1 MRHLPDTR
9 KATIPIQNYD
19 EKRSTKHETRQKT
32 RQPPAGPGHGFAL
45 ATTAFAQEVTH
56 TDGEGSITIS
66 NAAKGETYTIYKLF
80 DATVS
85 KDGSSIAYTGKIPES
100 LNTYFTADK
109 NGYISATDAAKEG
122 ENMSEGLKNA
132 LKTWTADATATATAV
147 SDGSA
152 LTFKGLAYG
161 YYVVTTTQG
170 NSVISVDSTK
180 PNVDIVDKNSSTP
193 SGLTKTATAT
203 ATSTDKS
210 FSIGDTVTYTVRF
223 KTSNYDGAGKDAK
236 KIVSY
241 TIEDTLPEFLSN
253 VTVTSIIVDN
263 DGDETTTGDQTKLDA
278 QFVDKKIVIDWYDET
293 NNKFLYDNGATIIIT
308 YTAVVTDKAAI
319 DGAGN
324 TNKVT
329 VTWTTEGGDQPGP
342 GKLDKEETIYT
353 YAIALK
359 KVNDKGVALP
369 GAVFQFPFYVKPT
382 ADKGVYIYAGTTA
395 REGLTN
401 QITTPKSGVIVVK
414 GVKAG
419 SYVIEEVTA
428 PDGYNQLT
436 GSVTVTAVKTGQ
448 TSTHTTVYL
457 DKDGKVVDESAKVTE
472 VKVDIAN
479 IAATAL
485 VVVNKAGTELPSTG
499 GMGTT
504 IFYVLGS
511 ALVLG
516 AVVLLVTKKRMSD
529 ANR

>member
-1 MRHLPDTR
+1 MKHAR
-9 KATIPIQNYD
+9 KLA
-19 EKRSTKHETRQKT
+19 SLLL
-32 RQPPAGPGHGFAL
+32 ALVMVFAL
-45 ATTAFAQEVTH
+45 ATTAFAQDVTV
-56 TDGEGSITIS
+56 TGGTGSITIS

-85 KDGSSIAYTGKIPES
+85 ADNNSIAYTGTIPDG
-100 LNTYFTADK
+100 LKTYFTADK
-109 NGYISATDAAKEG
+109 NGYISATDEAKDG
-122 ENMSEGLKNA
+122 ANMSEGLKAA
-132 LKTWTADATATATAV
+132 LKEWTTTAEPAATAT

-152 LTFKGLAYG
+152 LNFNELAYG
-161 YYVVTTTQG
+161 YYVVTTSQG
-170 NSVISVDSTK
+170 EQVISVDSTM
-180 PNVDIVDKNSSTP
+180 PNATIVDKNSSTP

-203 ATSTDKS
+203 ATGTDKS

-223 KTSNYDGAGKDAK
+223 KTSNYDGAGENAK

-241 TIEDTLPEFLSN
+241 TIKDTLPDFLED
-253 VTVTSIIVDN
+253 VKVTSIIVDN
-263 DGDETTTGDQTKLDA
+263 DGDETTTKDQVDVTA
-278 QFVDKKIVIDWYDET
+278 QFDKDKKIVIDWYDEA
-293 NNKFLYDNGATIIIT
+293 NNKFLYNNGATIIIT
-308 YTAVVTDKAAI
+308 YTAVVTEKAAI

-324 TNKVT
+324 TNNVT
-329 VTWTTEGGDQPGP
+329 VTWTTDDGTEPGP
-342 GKLDKEETIYT
+342 GKQLETDETIYT

-359 KVNDKGVALP
+359 KVNDKGEPLP
-369 GAVFQFPFYVKPT
+369 GAVFEFPFYVKSTP
-382 ADKGVYIYAGTTA
+382 DKDGAYIYAGTTA
-395 REGLTN
+395 KEGLTN
-401 QITTPKSGVIVVK
+401 KITTPDDGVIVVK
-414 GVKAG
+414 GVASG
-419 SYVIEEVTA
+419 SYTITEFKA
-428 PDGYNQLT
+428 PDGYNKLT
-436 GSVTVTAVKTGQ
+436 GSVTVTAVKTGN

-472 VKVDIAN
+472 VKVDIAT
-479 IAATAL
+479 IAATVL

>member
-1 MRHLPDTR
+1 MKHAR
-9 KATIPIQNYD
+9 KLA
-19 EKRSTKHETRQKT
+19 SLLL
-32 RQPPAGPGHGFAL
+32 ALVMVFAL

-85 KDGSSIAYTGKIPES
+85 KDGSIAYTGKIPES

-109 NGYISATDAAKEG
+109 NGYISATDAAKNG
-122 ENMSEGLKNA
+122 ESMSDGLKDA
-132 LKTWTADATATATAV
+132 LKDWTKTATATATAK

-152 LTFKGLAYG
+152 LHFTGLAYG

-180 PNVDIVDKNSSTP
+180 PDVTIVDKNSSTP
-193 SGLTKTATAT
+193 KDLTKTATAT
-203 ATSTDKS
+203 ATGTDKS

-223 KTSNYDGAGKDAK
+223 KTSNYYGAGEDAK
-236 KIVSY
+236 EIVSY
-241 TIEDTLPEFLSN
+241 TIEDTLPDFLSD

-263 DGDETTTGDQTKLDA
+263 DGNEETPNDQTKIKA
-278 QFVDKKIVIDWYDET
+278 QFNEDKKIVIDWYDEE
-293 NNKFLYDNGATIIIT
+293 NNQFLYNNGATIIIT
-308 YTAVVTDKAAI
+308 YTAKVTDKAAI
-319 DGAGN
+319 DGTGN

-329 VTWTTEGGDQPGP
+329 VKWTTKGHDEPVPDK
-342 GKLDKEETIYT
+342 KLETNETIFT

-359 KVNDKGVALP
+359 KVNNEGKALS
-369 GAVFQFPFYVKPT
+369 GAVFEFPFYVEVD
-382 ADKGVYIYAGTTA
+382 ADTDGAYIYAGTTA
-395 REGLTN
+395 KEGLTN
-401 QITTPKSGVIVVK
+401 KITTPDDGVIVVK
-414 GVKAG
+414 GVASG
-419 SYVIEEVTA
+419 SYTITEFKA
-428 PDGYNQLT
+428 PDGYNKLT
-436 GSVTVTAVKTGQ
+436 GPVTVVAKKTGA

-457 DKDGKVVDESAKVTE
+457 DENGNITNTETEKD

-479 IAATAL
+479 IAATAV

-504 IFYVLGS
+504 VFYVLGS
-511 ALVLG
+511 ILVLG

>member
-1 MRHLPDTR
+1 MKHAR
-9 KATIPIQNYD
+9 KLA
-19 EKRSTKHETRQKT
+19 SLLL
-32 RQPPAGPGHGFAL
+32 ALVMVFAL
-45 ATTAFAQEVTH
+45 ATTAFAQDVTVA
-56 TDGEGSITIS
+56 GGGKGSITIT

-85 KDGSSIAYTGKIPES
+85 EDGSSIAYTGTIPES
-100 LNTYFTADK
+100 LNTYFTKDA
-109 NGYISATDAAKEG
+109 NGYISATPAAKDG
-122 ENMSEGLKNA
+122 ENMSDGLKTA
-132 LKTWTADATATATAV
+132 LKDWTATAKHTAKIE

-152 LTFKGLAYG
+152 MTFNGLAYG

-170 NSVISVDSTK
+170 DQLISVDSTK
-180 PNVDIVDKNSSTP
+180 PDVTIVDKNSSAP
-193 SGLTKTATAT
+193 RDLTKTATAT
-203 ATSTDKS
+203 ATGTDKS

-223 KTSNYDGAGKDAK
+223 KTSNYDGAGEKAK

-241 TIEDTLPEFLSN
+241 TIVDTLPEFLSD
-253 VTVTSIIVDN
+253 VKVTSIIVDN
-263 DGDETTTGDQTKLDA
+263 DGDEKTTGDQTKLDA
-278 QFVDKKIVIDWYDET
+278 QFDANKKIVIDWCDKEH
-293 NNKFLYDNGATIIIT
+293 NQFLYNNGATIIIT

-319 DGAGN
+319 DGEGN
-324 TNKVT
+324 TNNVT
-329 VTWTTEGGDQPGP
+329 VTWTTEGSTEPGP
-342 GKLDKEETIYT
+342 GKLEQKETIYT

-359 KVNDKGVALP
+359 KVNNEGKALP
-369 GAVFQFPFYVKPT
+369 GAVFEFPFYVQSTP
-382 ADKGVYIYAGTTA
+382 DKDGAYIYAGIKSG
-395 REGLTN
+395 EGLTN
-401 QITTPKSGVIVVK
+401 QITTPENGVIVVK
-414 GVKAG
+414 GVKSG
-419 SYVIEEVTA
+419 SYKITEVTA
-428 PDGYNQLT
+428 PAGYNKLT
-436 GSVTVTAVKTGQ
+436 GPVTVTAVKTNS

-457 DKDGKVVDESAKVTE
+457 DKDGKVVGKDAKVTE
-472 VKVDIAN
+472 VKVDIDN